1 MVNQSKENIPQ
12 LLFLN
17 LSIKTLI
24 EASLTRDKMEE
35 EDFYF
40 EGMIIRY
47 QSKGGEVRKMGM
59 VKKEDILGC
68 FSGEETIICCECC
81 DDCGDVKKLKRKEK
95 KDGNKRRVKSKSERN
110 EGKI

>member
-47 QSKGGEVRKMGM
+47 QSKGGGGEKNGNGQKRGY
-59 VKKEDILGC
+59 LG
-68 FSGEETIICCECC
+68 
-81 DDCGDVKKLKRKEK
+81 LLLWR
-95 KDGNKRRVKSKSERN
+95 GNN
-110 EGKI
+110 NLL